1 MKRLSARL
9 LASMEVEE
17 LRECLTG
24 RFIVAFED
32 GDLETNVRET
42 LYSRYAWEFHREYPL
57 TPLLKNHHVTHQ
69 LNGKRLGSD
78 SHTDLLGAV
87 MWTVYSIYADRFDL
101 TQMNEQQLRD
111 RLSEMIYRLTN
122 RMYNELS
129 RTSEED
135 VVSLDITD
143 FHAVVS
149 SPTVRAAN
157 EALQPTQQSI
167 AETHAKIKEVLQAGV
182 ELPDNPISLAVRAK
196 LVNVNQVLQ
205 CVSARGFL
213 TDTDSHQFKFPVLRG
228 YAQSIRSMHDSLI
241 ESRSAAKSLEFSK
254 KPLQDSEYFARRLQ
268 LVSQVVR
275 NLHPGDCGTQK
286 YLHVHVQGPTLHNG
300 VVTNGGNL
308 KQLKGIYY
316 LDESANPPVLK
327 ALQGNEKHLIG
338 KMIKTRSPIHCAHQ
352 DGYGICT
359 TCFGELS
366 LSVPA
371 GSNIGHMC
379 CTSMTQKTSQS
390 VLSVKHLDGSAVVE
404 AITLAEDERQY
415 LKVGSDDNSYGLA
428 DSLLRAKKV
437 ELVIPSTRAQNISD
451 IMEVKDVHELNPTR
465 VSELE
470 EIGLIVTDAS
480 GVEQPTVSIFV
491 NIGRRLASMT
501 YPLLAHIKQH
511 GWGVKEVGNNTMY
524 TVDMT
529 GFDWNQSILSLPL
542 KHINMSDHSRDIAE
556 MLESSVDEMQDRD
569 KVISPD
575 ALLLELCDLVND
587 KLSVNLAVLSVI
599 VYAAMIVSAE
609 DGDYALP
616 KPWTNRGLGVMS
628 LTMAYRSLSAAMAYE
643 SHREMITSPI
653 SYIVTNRPDH
663 PMDGILCPAEV
674 FGHAGMPGSLPN
686 AVTGWGVLARR

>member
-24 RFIVAFED
+24 RFIVVFED

-57 TPLLKNHHVTHQ
+57 TPLVKNHHVTYQ
-69 LNGKRLGSD
+69 LDGKRLGSD

-87 MWTVYSIYADRFDL
+87 MWSVYNTYSGRFEV
-101 TQMNEQQLRD
+101 TGMTEQQLRD
-111 RLSEMIYRLTN
+111 RTSEMIYRLTN

-149 SPTVRAAN
+149 NPSVRAAN

-213 TDTDSHQFKFPVLRG
+213 TDTDSNQFRFPVLRG
-228 YAQSIRSMHDSLI
+228 YAQSLRSLHDSLI

-300 VVTNGGNL
+300 AVTNGGNL

-316 LDESANPPVLK
+316 LDETASPPALK
-327 ALQGNEKHLIG
+327 LLQGNEKHLIG
-338 KMIKTRSPIHCAHQ
+338 KMIKTRSAIHCGHP
-352 DGYGICT
+352 DPYGICT

-415 LKVGSDDNSYGLA
+415 LKVGADDNSYGLA
-428 DSLLRAKKV
+428 DALLRAKKV
-437 ELVIPSTRAQNISD
+437 ELVIAHSRAPNISD

-465 VSELE
+465 VSEME
-470 EIGLIVTDAS
+470 EIGLNVTDAN

-491 NIGRRLASMT
+491 SIGRRLASMT
-501 YPLLAHIKQH
+501 FPLLAHIKEH
-511 GWGVKEVGNNTMY
+511 GWGENKDGNY
-524 TVDMT
+524 TVNMA
-529 GFDWNQSILSLPL
+529 GFDWNQPILSLPL

-609 DGDYALP
+609 EGDYSLP